1 MEYSGGENMKKA
13 IALLVMI
20 FMAISFFKVIYADYL
35 DQEEE
40 QILKGRI
47 QEILTGLHDGE
58 FSEQQALEEIE
69 KLFQEMVVPN
79 MDLEEGDVPDL
90 SIAEPKIRDVFTMVT
105 TALQG
110 GGDFNSALDA
120 AVNALA
126 SILTNPAYVAP
137 GVNLPQATTP
147 MIWIY
152 DSNNNAIGNISI
164 NNGVLTIYDFTTGK
178 VTSIDANVSD
188 KQDFFNAM
196 EKSPF
201 WDQVFGNMDPK
212 QREEVLS
219 QLYEALVTGELGVGD
234 KITIDGITFELVK
247 EGQGAR
253 LDAYKDGEHYKMRH
267 LDPSLTRELEN
278 SKGKSL
284 DEAMNEKK
292 GWSKKMKGDPAATG
306 RVYYD
311 EKEGCWKMEVEYW
324 SNLEIS
330 NKQEKMTIKLNLDS
344 FLDPEQKAR
353 VLAQLRKAAE
363 SGELITLYGAT
374 LDDQLGEGYTLDVL
388 GLGKGDF
395 QNHQLPEE
403 KTAEELKN
411 KQEVLDQAQAG
422 YYPAVKQ
429 FYGFLNR

>member
-1 MEYSGGENMKKA
+1 MKR
-13 IALLVMI
+13 LVSFLVVI
-20 FMAISFFKVIYADYL
+20 LISAGFYGVAFGDYL
-35 DQEEE
+35 DEDQEAL
-40 QILKGRI
+40 LKDQI
-47 QEILTGLHDGE
+47 QEILTRLHE
-58 FSEQQALEEIE
+58 EQLSEEEALNEIE
-69 KLFQEMVVPN
+69 KLFQELVVPH
-79 MDLEEGDVPDL
+79 MDLEEGQEADL
-90 SIAEPKIRDVFTMVT
+90 SVAEPKIRDVFAMVT

-137 GVNLPQATTP
+137 SVNLPQATTP

-164 NNGVLTIYDFTTGK
+164 NNGVLTIYDFTTGEI
-178 VTSIDANVSD
+178 TSIDANVSD

-201 WDQVFGNMDPK
+201 WKQVFGNMSSE

-219 QLYEALVTGELGVGD
+219 KLYEALVTGELGVGD

-247 EGQGAR
+247 EGQGSR
-253 LDAYKDGEHYKMRH
+253 LDAYKDGQHYKMRH
-267 LDPSLTRELEN
+267 LDPSLTRDLKD

-306 RVYYD
+306 KVYYD
-311 EKEGCWKMEVEYW
+311 EKEGCWKMDVEYW

-330 NKQEKMTIKLNLDS
+330 NKKEKVTIKLNLDD
-344 FLDPEQKAR
+344 FLDPAERAE
-353 VLAQLRKAAE
+353 VEAALRKAAE
-363 SGELITLYGAT
+363 TGELITLYGAT

-395 QNHQLPEE
+395 KNHKLPEE
-403 KTAEELKN
+403 QTVEELKS
-411 KQEVLDQAQAG
+411 KQKALDASSAPG
-422 YYPAVKQ
+422 YTPNAAED
-429 FYGFLNR
+429 FYSFLNR